1 MSSGLLIFCGL
12 ADDAQSGLT
21 EILARLSRPV
31 CLDDMRRKRLV
42 SGRLGIGRKRHLAN
56 GTASCALIVDQKRR
70 LCHDPSVRQPRHRST
85 PVEIKRHHYP
95 LLSSTCAPQKHLHV
109 QATISSSQYS

>member
-31 CLDDMRRKRLV
+31 RLDDMRRKRLV

-56 GTASCALIVDQKRR
+56 GTASCALIVDQMRR

-85 PVEIKRHHYP
+85 PVDFKRHHYRIFIF
-95 LLSSTCAPQKHLHV
+95 L
-109 QATISSSQYS
+109 

>member
-1 MSSGLLIFCGL
+1 MSNGLLIFCGL
-12 ADDAQSGLT
+12 TDDAQSGLT

-56 GTASCALIVDQKRR
+56 GTATCASIVDQVWLKS
-70 LCHDPSVRQPRHRST
+70 LSCHAPSLRQPLRRST
-85 PVEIKRHHYP
+85 PVDFKRHHYR
-95 LLSSTCAPQKHLHV
+95 SFQHLAIWEK
-109 QATISSSQYS
+109 QASI